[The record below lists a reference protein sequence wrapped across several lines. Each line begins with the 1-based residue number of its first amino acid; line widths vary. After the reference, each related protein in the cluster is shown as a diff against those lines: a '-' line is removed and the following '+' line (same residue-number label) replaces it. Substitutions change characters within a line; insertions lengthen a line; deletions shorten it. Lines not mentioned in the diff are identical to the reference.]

1 MIWGH
6 CRKAKRKE
14 EQSVV
19 EIGVQTQGNLTFK
32 DPVELRI
39 NGRFSG
45 TLEFCGTLMTA
56 EFSDIEATIVGD
68 NIVIAGKV
76 KGDITAHKM
85 LVLMPTA
92 VVRGNI
98 STPKLNV
105 VEGAVF
111 QGNCQMI
118 DDLLDIKEVAQYLE
132 IDIKEIDALAHSGK
146 IPGQRRGNIWK
157 FERSQIDQW
166 ASSGKV
172 I

>member
-1 MIWGH
+1 MGWCP
-6 CRKAKRKE
+6 CRKTKKQD
-14 EQSVV
+14 EQRVV
-19 EIGVQTQGNLTFK
+19 EIGVQTQGNLIFK
-32 DPVELRI
+32 EPVELRI
-39 NGRFSG
+39 TGKFSG
-45 TLEFCGTLMTA
+45 NLEFYGTLITA
-56 EFSDIEATIVGD
+56 EFSDIEAAIVGD
-68 NIVIAGKV
+68 NIVIAGRV

-105 VEGAVF
+105 VEGALF

-118 DDLLDIKEVAQYLE
+118 DELLDIKEVAQYLE
-132 IDIKEIDALAHSGK
+132 IDIKEIEALAHSGK
-146 IPGQRRGNIWK
+146 IPGQRRGNSWK

-172 I
+172 V